1 MDELIS
7 RNPYALSLAVL
18 GIVLLGASW
27 LPHRLKRHV
36 LSFPIVYVA
45 LGFALY
51 SLPWSL
57 PLPYPNPF
65 LAPVFT
71 EKLTELVILVALMS
85 VGLRI
90 DTPFGWR
97 QWNVTWRLLLI
108 AMPLAIAMGAVL
120 GHWMG
125 GFVVATAVLLGAVL
139 APTDPVLAGDVQIGA
154 PHEGGED
161 PVRMAL
167 STEAGFNDGL
177 AFPFVWAAI
186 AMSTTLVPGLDWMET
201 WWWRDLVFRT
211 VAGVAVG
218 WAVGWAAMWF
228 LFRQTSPESPARV
241 GDGAASL
248 PITLAVYGISELIG
262 GYGFLAV
269 FVAALAIRHYERD
282 HAYHKRLEEFAGQCE
297 RFLIA
302 VLLILLGGAYAH
314 GLLDQLTLGGA
325 AFAVVF
331 VFGVRP
337 LTAWLS
343 LSGTALTTRERLAI
357 SVFGVRGIGSIY
369 YVAFAINH
377 GEIVQA
383 RQLWATV
390 GLVIL
395 LSIVVHGL
403 TATPVMKLLDES
415 RRPRA
420 RSSAKGTETGQ
431 PASDP

>member
-1 MDELIS
+1 MDDVIV

-18 GIVLLGASW
+18 GIVLLGAAW

-36 LSFPIVYVA
+36 LSFPIVYVG
-45 LGFALY
+45 LGFVLY
-51 SLPWSL
+51 ALPWTL
-57 PLPYPNPF
+57 PLPHPDPF
-65 LAPVFT
+65 LAPVLT
-71 EKLTELVILVALMS
+71 EKLTELVVLVALMS

-97 QWNVTWRLLLI
+97 RWHVTWRLLAI
-108 AMPLAIAMGAVL
+108 AMPLAIAL
-120 GHWMG
+120 GIALAYWLG
-125 GFVVATAVLLGAVL
+125 GFVLATAVLMGAVL
-139 APTDPVLAGDVQIGA
+139 APTDPVLAGDIQVGA

-186 AMSTTLVPGLDWMET
+186 AMSTTLVPGFDWLET
-201 WWWRDLVFRT
+201 WWWRDLVLRT
-211 VAGVAVG
+211 VVGIGLG
-218 WAVGWAAMWF
+218 WALGWAGMWF
-228 LFRQTSPESPARV
+228 LFRQSSPERPAAM

-248 PITLAVYGISELIG
+248 AITLAVYGITELVG

-282 HAYHKRLEEFAGQCE
+282 HAYHKSLEEFASQCE
-297 RFLIA
+297 RLLVA
-302 VLLILLGGAYAH
+302 VLLVLLGGAYAH
-314 GLLDQLTLGGA
+314 GLLSQLTLGGA
-325 AFAVVF
+325 AFAVLF

-343 LSGTALTTRERLAI
+343 LAGTSLTTRERLAI

-377 GEIVQA
+377 AEIVQA
-383 RQLWATV
+383 RELWATV
-390 GLVIL
+390 GLVVL

-403 TATPVMKLLDES
+403 TATPVMRFLDS
-415 RRPRA
+415 TRRA
-420 RSSAKGTETGQ
+420 
-431 PASDP
+431 

>member
-1 MDELIS
+1 MDEVIV
-7 RNPYALSLAVL
+7 RNPYALSLAIL
-18 GIVLLGASW
+18 GIVLLGAAW

-36 LSFPIVYVA
+36 LSFPIVYVG

-57 PLPYPNPF
+57 PLPYPDPF
-65 LAPVFT
+65 LSPLLT
-71 EKLTELVILVALMS
+71 EKLTELVALVALMS

-97 QWNVTWRLLLI
+97 RWHITWRLLAI
-108 AMPLAIAMGAVL
+108 AMPLAIVLGAVL
-120 GHWMG
+120 GYWLG
-125 GFVVATAVLLGAVL
+125 GFVLATAVLLGAVL
-139 APTDPVLAGDVQIGA
+139 APTDPVLASDVQVGA

-186 AMSTTLVPGLDWMET
+186 AMSSTLVPGLDWMAT
-201 WWWRDLVFRT
+201 WWWRDLVLRT
-211 VAGVAVG
+211 VAGAGLGWVLG
-218 WAVGWAAMWF
+218 WAGMWF
-228 LFRQTSPESPARV
+228 LFRQSSPERPAAV

-248 PITLAVYGISELIG
+248 AIALAVYGITELVG

-297 RFLIA
+297 RLLIA
-302 VLLILLGGAYAH
+302 VLLILLGGAYAN
-314 GLLDQLTLGGA
+314 GLLGQLTAGGA
-325 AFAVVF
+325 AFAVLF

-343 LSGTALTTRERLAI
+343 LTGTALTTRERLAI

-377 GEIVQA
+377 ADIVQA
-383 RQLWATV
+383 RELWATV
-390 GLVIL
+390 GLVVL

-403 TATPVMKLLDES
+403 TATPAMRFLDGA
-415 RRPRA
+415 RPG
-420 RSSAKGTETGQ
+420 SSAAVP
-431 PASDP
+431 PAE